1 MSDPDNSGSDRA
13 AADVLVLGGIVVTMD
28 ERRTILPDGALAI
41 RGDSIRPRSAR
52 TDRRRL
58 QCRDYSRRPGCLVIP
73 GLIDAH
79 THIPMTLFRG
89 LADDLPL
96 HTWLEQHVWP
106 AEHRFINPETVRW
119 ASRLGVA
126 ELLRSGVTTLCDM
139 YFYEDEVAAVWMSG
153 MRGSG
158 ARPLRR
164 H

>member
-28 ERRTILPDGALAI
+28 ERRTILSDGALAI
-41 RGDSIRPRSAR
+41 RGDSILALGPRAQIAAGYSAASIVDS
-52 TDRRRL
+52 T
-58 QCRDYSRRPGCLVIP
+58 GCLVIP

-119 ASRLGVA
+119 RAASGLPSCCVRA
-126 ELLRSGVTTLCDM
+126 
-139 YFYEDEVAAVWMSG
+139 
-153 MRGSG
+153 
-158 ARPLRR
+158 
-164 H
+164 